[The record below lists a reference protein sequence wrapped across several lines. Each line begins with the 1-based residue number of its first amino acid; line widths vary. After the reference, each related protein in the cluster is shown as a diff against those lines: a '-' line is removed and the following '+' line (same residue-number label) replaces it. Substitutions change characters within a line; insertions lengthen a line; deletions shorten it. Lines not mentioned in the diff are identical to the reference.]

1 VKSEEWRKF
10 KVVLTTWEISV
21 MRKTGRRAGG
31 DHRVINKK
39 ETKRGYL
46 KSERGRKKDKK
57 KRKGREMV
65 GGHKDKLRRGRI
77 EKGQVRNL
85 RRHGSAR

>member
-46 KSERGRKKDKK
+46 KSEKREEEGRNGNDGKKKKK
-57 KRKGREMV
+57 KRTRK
-65 GGHKDKLRRGRI
+65 
-77 EKGQVRNL
+77 N
-85 RRHGSAR
+85 